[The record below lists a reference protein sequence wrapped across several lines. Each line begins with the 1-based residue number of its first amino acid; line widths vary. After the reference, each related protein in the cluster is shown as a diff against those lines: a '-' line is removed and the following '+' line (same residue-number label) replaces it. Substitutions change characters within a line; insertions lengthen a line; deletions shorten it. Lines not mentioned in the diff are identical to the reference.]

1 MVDLSVREKVFGQGR
16 FVGYLTLALIAFVAA
31 FLLLPTAKMVNNLY
45 YAALALPTC
54 AGLWLLRDRLPPL
67 GGAAVCWALLLLWSL
82 CVGVSDGGGQYA
94 KHVLYIALFLIAAS
108 RLAAPAFLRS
118 ELFARGLFWV
128 LILYV
133 TGSAIVYWITGRY
146 AVGER
151 VIWLPSRMSGPIYTS
166 MWISCCFAL
175 AMPYWIAGRRW
186 LEMALA
192 LALALF
198 CVSFVLQSRTGLV
211 GLFGVLGLALL
222 WALRSGGRLL
232 FSLVGLLL
240 VVAAGIV
247 VVWWLFP
254 EYYTLVFGR
263 GDTGRF
269 DLWRIMLTEWNN
281 CGLLTGCGVEFH
293 TTATINGGERI
304 QHPHNMFVAF
314 GVYTGLPALVLF
326 LAISL
331 LALAK
336 AWTFRDPWGLYLC
349 AALACLNFDGS
360 QLIGN
365 PDELW
370 VLILLPLALL
380 ENPSQRPA
388 APAR

>member
-1 MVDLSVREKVFGQGR
+1 MVDMNVKTQVFGQGR
-16 FVGYLTLALIAFVAA
+16 FSGYLTLALIAFVAA

-45 YAALALPTC
+45 YAALALPTF
-54 AGLWLLRDRLPPL
+54 AGLWVLRDRLPPL
-67 GGAAVCWALLLLWSL
+67 GWPVACWALLLIWSL
-82 CVGVSDGGGQYA
+82 AVGVSDGGGQYV
-94 KHVLYIALFLIAAS
+94 KHVLYVALFLVAAS
-108 RLAAPAFLRS
+108 RLVSPDFFRS

-175 AMPYWIAGRRW
+175 AMPYWVTGRRW
-186 LEMALA
+186 LEMGAA

-211 GLFGVLGLALL
+211 GLSLVMGLALL
-222 WALRSGGRLL
+222 WAVRSGGRLL
-232 FSLVGLLL
+232 ISLVGLLVA
-240 VVAAGIV
+240 VVGV
-247 VVWWLFP
+247 GVTVWWLYP
-254 EYYTLVFGR
+254 EYHALILER
-263 GDTGRF
+263 GDSGRL
-269 DLWRIMLTEWNN
+269 DLWRIMMDEWNN
-281 CGLLTGCGVEFH
+281 CGILRGCGVEFH
-293 TTATINGGERI
+293 TAVTINNGTPI
-304 QHPHNMFVAF
+304 QHPHNIFIAF
-314 GVYTGLPALVLF
+314 GVYNGLPALLLF

-336 AWTFRDPWGLYLC
+336 AWKFRDPWGLYLC
-349 AALACLNFDGS
+349 SALACLNFDGS

-388 APAR
+388 VATR